1 MAKEPKRKGLKA
13 VLRNWLL
20 GPVSS
25 AGSILGMYTNG
36 INAGVTVNTDTALR
50 FTAVYA
56 AIKLLAENIA
66 GLPKSVM
73 VRTKDGG
80 YESAAKHPA
89 HSLLYVRPNSWMDVF
104 TFWFTIIAWLMGKG
118 NALAVI
124 HYEKGKPVALW
135 PVHPDW
141 VKVVF
146 VKGEKMYIVKTNDPD
161 FEFLDGTYLENEML
175 HFMLFTM
182 NGLWGLT
189 VATVLIPLLALVD
202 IFLYKNRILQARL
215 NIFLA
220 MLCLGYYALVCMYA
234 WFGKHNLGTDWDL
247 LFGACI
253 PLICFVLTLGATRL
267 ILKDEALVR
276 AADRIR

>member
-36 INAGVTVNTDTALR
+36 IDAGVTVNTDTALR

-118 NALAVI
+118 NAFAATVGIAADIRVELARIDKGNAYARMDLVSAGELFLPIDQNGAFFAHAPTCAGVI
-124 HYEKGKPVALW
+124 DVKPV
-135 PVHPDW
+135 VEQN
-141 VKVVF
+141 VG
-146 VKGEKMYIVKTNDPD
+146 KGIAVLGEIDLVADS
-161 FEFLDGTYLENEML
+161 YLMHRSL
-175 HFMLFTM
+175 
-182 NGLWGLT
+182 
-189 VATVLIPLLALVD
+189 
-202 IFLYKNRILQARL
+202 
-215 NIFLA
+215 
-220 MLCLGYYALVCMYA
+220 
-234 WFGKHNLGTDWDL
+234 
-247 LFGACI
+247 
-253 PLICFVLTLGATRL
+253 
-267 ILKDEALVR
+267 
-276 AADRIR
+276 